1 MTREVRHNY
10 PQTFAAYG
18 ADSHMSTAKNMVS
31 DVLLLTFWI
40 AMVPVS
46 LWIGTVAGF

>member
-10 PQTFAAYG
+10 PQSFAAYG
-18 ADSHMSTAKNMVS
+18 SDNQTSTAKKMVS

-46 LWIGTVAGF
+46 LWIGTAAGF

>member
-10 PQTFAAYG
+10 PQSFAAYG
-18 ADSHMSTAKNMVS
+18 PDSQTSTAKKMVS

-46 LWIGTVAGF
+46 LWIGTAAGF